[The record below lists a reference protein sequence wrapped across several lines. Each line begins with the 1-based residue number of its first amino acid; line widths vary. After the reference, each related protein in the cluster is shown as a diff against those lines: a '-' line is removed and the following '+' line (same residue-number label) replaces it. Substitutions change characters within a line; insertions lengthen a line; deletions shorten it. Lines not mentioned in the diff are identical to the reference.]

1 MRRKQANSCYKKPV
15 APNVHARL
23 NRDLSNAGA
32 IALTTEIEMEKKKKK
47 NGYGTCRILTEVG
60 CYIEV

>member
-47 NGYGTCRILTEVG
+47 MDTEPVGYLLKSGAT
-60 CYIEV
+60 